1 MRVLVIFSHPSSES
15 FGASVF
21 EMACRSLKAA
31 GHEVRMHDLYQEKF
45 QPILTKEEW
54 DDYLSNTDQIIA
66 KHSDHVDD
74 LQWAEALVVI
84 YPTWFYGAPAMLKGW
99 LERVWLPGV
108 AFEVADAKQK
118 RPKPK
123 MRNIRY
129 LVGITSSG
137 SPWWWFQIIGD
148 PGRKLWTRGLRALFA
163 PGCKVVWRQIY
174 NMNHS
179 SNADRVKFLKRVERT
194 LKRIR

>member
-1 MRVLVIFSHPSSES
+1 M
-15 FGASVF
+15 
-21 EMACRSLKAA
+21 
-31 GHEVRMHDLYQEKF
+31 
-45 QPILTKEEW
+45 
-54 DDYLSNTDQIIA
+54 
-66 KHSDHVDD
+66 
-74 LQWAEALVVI
+74 VVI
-84 YPTWFYGAPAMLKGW
+84 YPTCFNGAPAKLKGR

-148 PGRKLWTRGLRALFA
+148 PGRRLWTRGLRALFA

-179 SNADRVKFLKRVERT
+179 SNADRLKFLKRVERT
-194 LKRIR
+194 LKKIR

>member
-1 MRVLVIFSHPSSES
+1 MRILVIFSHPSSES
-15 FGASVF
+15 YGASLF
-21 EMACRSLKAA
+21 DMACRTLEAA
-31 GHEVRMHDLYQEKF
+31 GHELRVHDLYREGF

-54 DDYLSNTDQIIA
+54 GDYLTHTDRIIE
-66 KHSDHVDD
+66 KHSNHIDD
-74 LQWAEALVVI
+74 LEWAEALVVI

-108 AFEVADAKQK
+108 AFEVADTKQR

-123 MRNIRY
+123 MRHIRY
-129 LVGITSSG
+129 VVGITSSG
-137 SPWWWFQIIGD
+137 SPWWWIQIIGD
-148 PGRKLWTRGLRALFA
+148 PGRKLWTRGLRLLFA

-179 SNADRVKFLKRVERT
+179 TNADRVKFLRQVERT